1 MYTFL
6 NAALLD
12 GPAFGNVS
20 LFLKAPL
27 VSSSTIYTNLEFKQ
41 MFCYLSMLTLQ
52 ETTRMYLDSNKRFQ
66 NTRNIRLKLLKTTSK
81 KQMRTQEYIWK
92 HIEYRQTKVYDAWLN
107 DHINNIQEFEFQIKS
122 LKLQCK
128 EYENLCN

>member
-1 MYTFL
+1 
-6 NAALLD
+6 
-12 GPAFGNVS
+12 
-20 LFLKAPL
+20 
-27 VSSSTIYTNLEFKQ
+27 

-66 NTRNIRLKLLKTTSK
+66 NTRNIRIKLLKTKSK